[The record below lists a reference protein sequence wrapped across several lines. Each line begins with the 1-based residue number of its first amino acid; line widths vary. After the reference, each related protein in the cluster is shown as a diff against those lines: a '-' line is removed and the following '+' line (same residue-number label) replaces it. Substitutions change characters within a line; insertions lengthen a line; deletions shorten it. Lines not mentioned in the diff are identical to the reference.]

1 MPLGVVVNLG
11 LLIFAKV
18 LSGPLLKGIIKKQ
31 RVIIKDDICSL

>member
-1 MPLGVVVNLG
+1 MNLG

-18 LSGPLLKGIIKKQ
+18 LSGPLSKGIIEKQ